1 MIDYHGLIE
10 LTALQGLIQVCII
23 SQSILW
29 VHQIIYLNLSIT
41 VSEIITIQ
49 SLVVIILDLVIIPGP
64 AIAIINPQDLPL
76 EVIFL
81 DLVTV
86 LRRAPHLLEA
96 EVFLVVEHR
105 QEVVSLGDNQKNILL

>member
-1 MIDYHGLIE
+1 MIDCHGLIE
-10 LTALQGLIQVCII
+10 LTARQGLIQVCII

-29 VHQIIYLNLSIT
+29 VHQIIYLNLPIT
-41 VSEIITIQ
+41 VAETIIIQ

-86 LRRAPHLLEA
+86 LHQAPHILEV
-96 EVFLVVEHR
+96 EVFLEVEHR

>member
-29 VHQIIYLNLSIT
+29 VHQIIYLNLRVT
-41 VSEIITIQ
+41 VAEITIIQ
-49 SLVVIILDLVIIPGP
+49 SRVVIILDLVTIPGP

-76 EVIFL
+76 EAIFL
-81 DLVTV
+81 GLVTV